1 MGLFQKKKKKALEPQ
16 YGLSPTHIQTINYRV
31 YYFKPLEK
39 ILYFLLAFAVGATV
53 GYLFYGGIGTD
64 EYGNPSAITRITNIA
79 IPAIVGLIAGKMFLP
94 IRQKQIITKRKRQ
107 LSLQFR
113 DMLDGIATSIGAGN
127 NTMNAFYSV
136 YDDLK
141 IQYSEDAFILK
152 ELEIIIS
159 GMQSNFA
166 IEELLED
173 FGVRSDNDD
182 IKSFANVFRVCF
194 RKGGNIKDVIRS
206 THAILSQ
213 KMEIT
218 EDIETI
224 VSGSK
229 LDQMIMIVMPIALV
243 GIIKVMS
250 PDFAR
255 NFVTGTGIIATTIAI
270 ALFIAAY
277 YLGRKIMNIKV

>member
-1 MGLFQKKKKKALEPQ
+1 MGLFRKKKKKALEPQ
-16 YGLSPTHIQTINYRV
+16 YGLSPTHIQTTNYRV
-31 YYFKPLEK
+31 YYFKPIEK
-39 ILYFLLAFAVGATV
+39 ILYFLLAFAVGAIV

-64 EYGNPSAITRITNIA
+64 EYGNSTTITKVADIA
-79 IPAIVGLIAGKMFLP
+79 IPAITGLIAGKLYLP
-94 IRQKQIITKRKRQ
+94 MRQKQIIEKRKKQ

-141 IQYSEDAFILK
+141 LQYNEDAFILK

-166 IEELLED
+166 IEDLLND
-173 FGVRSDNDD
+173 FGVRSDNED
-182 IKSFANVFRVCF
+182 IKSFANVFKVCF

-213 KMEIT
+213 KMEIM
-218 EDIETI
+218 EDIETT

-229 LDQMIMIVMPIALV
+229 LDQMIMVFMPIALV

-250 PDFAR
+250 PDFAK
-255 NFVTGTGIIATTIAI
+255 NFVSGAGLIATTIAI
-270 ALFIAAY
+270 VLFIAAY
-277 YLGRKIMNIKV
+277 YLGKKIMSIKI